1 MYASQNHVYG
11 HNAVTDQRQASRQA
25 AERYAQVS
33 AVAEDRRSRRSAKR
47 QARDQRQGATVA
59 VTA

>member
-11 HNAVTDQRQASRQA
+11 HYAVNDQRQASRQA

-33 AVAEDRRSRRSAKR
+33 AVAEGRRSRVSAKR
-47 QARDQRQGATVA
+47 EARGQRRDAAVPAVA
-59 VTA
+59 

>member
-1 MYASQNHVYG
+1 MYDAQNYVYDQY
-11 HNAVTDQRQASRQA
+11 AVNDQRQASRKA

-33 AVAEDRRSRRSAKR
+33 AVAEDRRSRRAAKR

-59 VTA
+59 VAA